1 MMTLMILGI
10 LYYIVSVGWMLHYLI
25 SDSYESDELTVA
37 GLIGY
42 ILFVP
47 LVGPFF
53 FPLFAA
59 EKLSQIK
66 IRKKKDKTPYY
77 LRKNNNLQK
86 IKELKDLINEE
97 A

>member
-1 MMTLMILGI
+1 MMALMILTI

-47 LVGPFF
+47 IIGPFF
-53 FPLFAA
+53 FPIFAG
-59 EKLSQIK
+59 ERLSRIK
-66 IRKKKDKTPYY
+66 IRKRKDNKPYY
-77 LRKNNNLQK
+77 QMNKNY
-86 IKELKDLINEE
+86 INEE
-97 A
+97 LND

>member
-1 MMTLMILGI
+1 MMILQILTI

-42 ILFVP
+42 ILFIP
-47 LVGPFF
+47 IMGPFF
-53 FPLFAA
+53 FPIFAA
-59 EKLSQIK
+59 EKLGEIK

-77 LRKNNNLQK
+77 LKPKN
-86 IKELKDLINEE
+86 DLINEE

>member
-1 MMTLMILGI
+1 MMILQILTI

-47 LVGPFF
+47 IVGPFF
-53 FPLFAA
+53 FPLFLG
-59 EKLSQIK
+59 ERLSQIK
-66 IRKKKDKTPYY
+66 IPKKKDKTPYY
-77 LRKNNNLQK
+77 LKQKN
-86 IKELKDLINEE
+86 DLINEE

>member
-1 MMTLMILGI
+1 MMILQILTI
-10 LYYIVSVGWMLHYLI
+10 LYYIVSVGWMLYYLI

-47 LVGPFF
+47 IMGPFF
-53 FPLFAA
+53 FPIFAA
-59 EKLSQIK
+59 ERLGEIK
-66 IRKKKDKTPYY
+66 IQKKKDKTPYY
-77 LRKNNNLQK
+77 LKRKN
-86 IKELKDLINEE
+86 DLINEE

>member
-10 LYYIVSVGWMLHYLI
+10 LYYIVSVGWMLYYLI
-25 SDSYESDELTVA
+25 SDSYESDELNVA
-37 GLIGY
+37 GLIAY

-47 LVGPFF
+47 LIGPVF
-53 FPLFAA
+53 FPIFAG
-59 EKLSQIK
+59 EKLGEIK

-77 LRKNNNLQK
+77 LKTKN
-86 IKELKDLINEE
+86 DLINEE

>member
-1 MMTLMILGI
+1 MTLMILTI

-47 LVGPFF
+47 LIGPFF
-53 FPLFAA
+53 FPIFAG

-66 IRKKKDKTPYY
+66 IRKKKDNTPYY

>member
-1 MMTLMILGI
+1 MMTLMILTI
-10 LYYIVSVGWMLHYLI
+10 LYYIVSVGWMLYYLI

-47 LVGPFF
+47 IIGPFF
-53 FPLFAA
+53 FPLFVG
-59 EKLSQIK
+59 EKLSEIK
-66 IRKKKDKTPYY
+66 IRKKKDKIPYY
-77 LRKNNNLQK
+77 LKSK
-86 IKELKDLINEE
+86 KDLINEE

>member
-10 LYYIVSVGWMLHYLI
+10 LYYIVSVGWMLYYLI
-25 SDSYESDELTVA
+25 SDSYESDELTVG
-37 GLIGY
+37 GLIAY

-47 LVGPFF
+47 LVGPVF
-53 FPLFAA
+53 FPIFAG

-66 IRKKKDKTPYY
+66 ILKKKDKTPYY
-77 LRKNNNLQK
+77 LKTK
-86 IKELKDLINEE
+86 KDLINEE

>member
-1 MMTLMILGI
+1 MIILQILTI

-37 GLIGY
+37 SLLGY

-47 LVGPFF
+47 LIGPFF
-53 FPLFAA
+53 FPIFAA
-59 EKLSQIK
+59 EKLSEIK

-77 LRKNNNLQK
+77 LKSK
-86 IKELKDLINEE
+86 KDLINEE

>member
-1 MMTLMILGI
+1 MTLMILGI
-10 LYYIVSVGWMLHYLI
+10 LYYIVSVGWMLYYLI
-25 SDSYESDELTVA
+25 SDTYESDELTVA

-47 LVGPFF
+47 LIGPFF
-53 FPLFAA
+53 FPIFAA
-59 EKLSQIK
+59 ERLGEIK

-77 LRKNNNLQK
+77 LKRKN
-86 IKELKDLINEE
+86 DLINEE

>member
-10 LYYIVSVGWMLHYLI
+10 LYYIVSVGWMLYYLI

-47 LVGPFF
+47 IMGPFF
-53 FPLFAA
+53 FPIFAA
-59 EKLSQIK
+59 EKLGKIK

-77 LRKNNNLQK
+77 LKPKN
-86 IKELKDLINEE
+86 DLINEE